1 MSPVGREVSLYIGL
15 TGKEET
21 AASLTNFTMNE
32 MW

>member
-1 MSPVGREVSLYIGL
+1 MSPVGHGVRYIEL